1 MKLFLKMRFLASLLD
16 FIYSCHSRFP
26 SKTESRMM
34 LLYIL
39 YESVVHC
46 CMYTCGVAYLDLKLC
61 SVISNT

>member
-1 MKLFLKMRFLASLLD
+1 MKLFLKMSFLASLWD

-39 YESVVHC
+39 YKSVVHC
-46 CMYTCGVAYLDLKLC
+46 CMYICGNYVR
-61 SVISNT
+61 

>member
-1 MKLFLKMRFLASLLD
+1 MKLFLKMSFLASLWD

-46 CMYTCGVAYLDLKLC
+46 CMYICGNYVR
-61 SVISNT
+61 

>member
-16 FIYSCHSRFP
+16 FIYSRHSRFP

-39 YESVVHC
+39 YQSVVRC